1 MQTDTDSDMVTK
13 DALEYLQKQQNSII
27 GKEYGMLEIEDDKSY
42 TTGYY
47 IRPKVYCM
55 TGEKGTKA

>member
-27 GKEYGMLEIEDDKSY
+27 GKEYGMLEIEDDKLY
-42 TTGYY
+42 TMGYY
-47 IRPKVYCM
+47 I
-55 TGEKGTKA
+55 